1 MQKRL
6 SVEEIASKLKP
17 ILGKKADDIY
27 FRYVVA
33 ESREE
38 KEEIEAVLNSLYHK
52 HLSELLEKNVLLE
65 PPAETLMTGGY
76 PLGKISYAGKR
87 LYNFNLREHDW
98 PRHVCITGMSGS
110 GKTTLAFHVI
120 NNFIKHKK
128 PFLIFD
134 WKKSF
139 RPLLHEDSEIMVFTI
154 GDDEVSN
161 LFKVNINEPPEG
173 VDPKE
178 WVNVLCDL
186 LTESFMVS
194 FGVHKIMLETIDE
207 AFKEWGIY
215 QGSKNYPTWNHLKWR
230 LEQKMAKSGG
240 REATWMESAL
250 RIATVLTFGNFGKV
264 LNYKGENRLSVQT
277 LFDKKVIF
285 ELNSLSS
292 IEKKFFSEFILTY
305 IFKFKKARQN
315 SVVGEFDHAIIVD
328 EAHNIFLK
336 EKTHFVKE
344 SVTDM
349 IYREMREY
357 GTSLIC
363 LDQHVSKLS
372 DTVKGN
378 SACHI
383 AFQQQLPED
392 IYDISSIMQ
401 LTEKKEYFSKLPVG
415 SAIVKLAE
423 RYTDPFL
430 IEVEKVELRKEHVS
444 NLEIKQRMQMIFA
457 QREIE
462 SGGDEDFRRDLI
474 ALKPTVE
481 TIIEEVTQK
490 REEREKEEKEEFEKL
505 KKQEGW
511 PEEKVKIDKPR
522 GPRHAIYNGELAEAK
537 ESALKEGRFREEKMK
552 RKVMPIFYPT
562 GLTPVQERLLE
573 FVEQQLAIGKS
584 MSEIE
589 RTMEYYPS
597 EGLFT
602 IEDVSKVINYV
613 LASRFNRIELE
624 HDIHS
629 SEDKDS
635 SELAKSLEI
644 NIPKNVTTSKERK
657 IYKDGISRKSTSIPK
672 DTSEVQKRFLA
683 FLQANTEN
691 NLSSVELYK
700 KIGLSARKGTK
711 IKDQLLAQG
720 KIRII
725 EEKSPKGWKKII
737 RLA

>member
-33 ESREE
+33 EGREE

-65 PPAETLMTGGY
+65 PPSEALMAGGY
-76 PLGKISYAGKR
+76 PLGKISYAGKS
-87 LYNFNLREHDW
+87 LYSFNLREHDW

-120 NNFIKHKK
+120 KNFIRVKK

-315 SVVGEFDHAIIVD
+315 SVVGEFDHAILVD
-328 EAHNIFLK
+328 EAHNIFLN

-363 LDQHVSKLS
+363 LDQHISKLS

-392 IYDISSIMQ
+392 IYDISGIMQ
-401 LTEKKEYFSKLPVG
+401 LAEKKEYFSKLPVG

-430 IEVEKVELRKEHVS
+430 IEVEKVDLRKETVS
-444 NLEIKQRMQMIFA
+444 NLEIKQRMQMIFT

-481 TIIEEVTQK
+481 TIIEEVTQT
-490 REEREKEEKEEFEKL
+490 REAREKEEKEEFEKL
-505 KKQEGW
+505 KKEEGW
-511 PEEKVKIDKPR
+511 PKEEVKVDLPR
-522 GPRHAIYNGELAEAK
+522 VPRHAIYGGELDEAK
-537 ESALKEGRFREEKMK
+537 ETALKEGRAKAEKVRLK
-552 RKVMPIFYPT
+552 KVMPIFYPT

-584 MSEIE
+584 MSEVE

-629 SEDKDS
+629 SNEEDLSDS
-635 SELAKSLEI
+635 FKENTPE
-644 NIPKNVTTSKERK
+644 NVTTTKERK
-657 IYKDGISRKSTSIPK
+657 IYKAGISRKATSIPQ

-691 NLSSVELYK
+691 DLSSVELYK

-711 IKDQLLAQG
+711 IKDQLLGQG
-720 KIRII
+720 KIKII
-725 EEKSPKGWKKII
+725 EEKNSKGWKKII